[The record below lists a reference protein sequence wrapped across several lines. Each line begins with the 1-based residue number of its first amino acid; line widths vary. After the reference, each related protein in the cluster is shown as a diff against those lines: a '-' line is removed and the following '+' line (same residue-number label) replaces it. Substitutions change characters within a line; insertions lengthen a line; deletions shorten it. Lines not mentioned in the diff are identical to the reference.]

1 MVLISVACVSVFSN
15 LISCY
20 YWNSFFSYPHALF
33 FDCWYIFYVVM
44 SVLYFIYFTFLVVL
58 TVVSLY
64 VWSYVFPGFLL
75 VCRVV
80 FLKPSLVVA
89 FEVVSLEISLDS
101 GAR

>member
-1 MVLISVACVSVFSN
+1 MCLCFFLILFLVIIGI
-15 LISCY
+15 L
-20 YWNSFFSYPHALF
+20 FFSYPHALF
-33 FDCWYIFYVVM
+33 FDCWYIFYAVM
-44 SVLYFIYFTFLVVL
+44 SGLYFIYFTFLVVL
-58 TVVSLY
+58 TVVSLC